1 MEQRRVK
8 IKNYTSLTN
17 KKLMIH
23 LPLNTKTL
31 KNIKTLVIGLSLFI
45 SAQTFAQGG
54 LQSKE
59 SLLGQR
65 NVITTAAPFLL
76 ISPDSR
82 AAAMGDLGVAT
93 SADANSIHW
102 NASKLA
108 FVEGDG
114 GIAISAAPWLK
125 QLVPDIW
132 FYYLSGYKKI
142 DDKSTVAASLR
153 YFSLGDI
160 QFTDNQGTSTGDY
173 EPKEFAFDGAYA
185 RKLSDNLALGVA
197 LRFIFSD
204 LARGQIGSSG
214 TEIKAGMAGAGDISM
229 TYLNNTNLGGKDFDY
244 TIGGNIS
251 NIGNKITY
259 TTEANR
265 DFLPVNLRVG
275 TFWSTELDE
284 YNDIG
289 FGVDF
294 NKLLVP
300 TPQYEYDSLGEI
312 SGRVIADDPLINGMI
327 SSFADAPGGFKEELN
342 EITISA
348 GVEYWYAKQFALRA
362 GYFYE
367 ADTKGSRKYLTFG
380 AGLKYN
386 VFQIDAAYL
395 QPFARRHPL
404 QNTIRFS
411 LLFDLDAFKNQEN

>member
-1 MEQRRVK
+1 MKNLKVFTIVCSLLLTTK
-8 IKNYTSLTN
+8 IY
-17 KKLMIH
+17 
-23 LPLNTKTL
+23 
-31 KNIKTLVIGLSLFI
+31 
-45 SAQTFAQGG
+45 AQGG

-82 AAAMGDLGVAT
+82 SAAMGDLGAAT

-108 FVEGDG
+108 FIEGDG
-114 GIAISAAPWLK
+114 GIAVSAAPWLR

-132 FYYLSGYKKI
+132 FYYMSGYKKI
-142 DDKSTVAASLR
+142 DDKSTIGMSLR
-153 YFSLGDI
+153 YFTLGNI

-173 EPKEFAFDGAYA
+173 EPKEFALDGAYA
-185 RKLSDNLALGVA
+185 RKLSDNLSLGVA
-197 LRFIFSD
+197 LRFVFSD
-204 LARGQIGSSG
+204 LARGQVGSSG

-229 TYLNNTNLGGKDFDY
+229 TYKNDVKLSDRDFDY

-265 DFLPVNLRVG
+265 DFIPVNLRLG
-275 TFWSTELDE
+275 TFWNTQIDE
-284 YNDIG
+284 YNEIG

-300 TPQYEYDSLGEI
+300 TPQYKYDSLGEI
-312 SGRVIADDPLINGMI
+312 SGRVITDDPLINGML
-327 SSFADAPGGFKEELN
+327 SSFNDAPGGFKEELN

-348 GVEYWYAKQFALRA
+348 GLEYWYAKQFALRA

-367 ADTKGSRKYLTFG
+367 ADTKGSRKYITFG

-411 LLFDLDAFKNQEN
+411 LHFDLDAFKNQEN

>member
-1 MEQRRVK
+1 
-8 IKNYTSLTN
+8 
-17 KKLMIH
+17 MIH
-23 LPLNTKTL
+23 LPIIQKTL
-31 KNIKTLVIGLSLFI
+31 KNFKTLSIVCCLLLTSKVY
-45 SAQTFAQGG
+45 AQTG

-82 AAAMGDLGVAT
+82 SAAMGDLGAAT

-108 FVEGDG
+108 FIEGDG
-114 GIAISAAPWLK
+114 GISISAAPWLR

-132 FYYLSGYKKI
+132 FYYMSGYKKI
-142 DDKSTVAASLR
+142 DSKSTVGVSLR
-153 YFSLGDI
+153 YFTLGDI
-160 QFTDNQGTSTGDY
+160 QFTDDQGTSTGDY
-173 EPKEFAFDGAYA
+173 EPKEFALDGAYA
-185 RKLSDNLALGVA
+185 RKLSDNLSLGVA
-197 LRFIFSD
+197 LRFVLSD
-204 LARGQIGSSG
+204 LARGQVGSSG

-229 TYLNNTNLGGKDFDY
+229 TYMNDTKLGGKDFDY

-251 NIGNKITY
+251 NIGNKISY
-259 TTEANR
+259 TNEANG
-265 DFLPVNLRVG
+265 DFIPINLRLG
-275 TFWSTELDE
+275 TFWNTQLDE
-284 YNDIG
+284 YNEIG

-300 TPQYEYDSLGEI
+300 TPQYTYDSLGEI
-312 SGRVIADDPLINGMI
+312 SGRVIADDPLINGML
-327 SSFADAPGGFKEELN
+327 SSFTDAPGGFKEELN

-367 ADTKGSRKYLTFG
+367 ADTKGSRKYMTFG

-411 LLFDLDAFKNQEN
+411 LQFDLDAFKNQEN

>member
-1 MEQRRVK
+1 
-8 IKNYTSLTN
+8 
-17 KKLMIH
+17 MIH
-23 LPLNTKTL
+23 LPIIQKTL
-31 KNIKTLVIGLSLFI
+31 KNFKTLSIVCCLLLTSKVY
-45 SAQTFAQGG
+45 AQTG

-82 AAAMGDLGVAT
+82 SAAMGDLGAAT

-108 FVEGDG
+108 FIEGDG
-114 GIAISAAPWLK
+114 GISISAAPWLR

-132 FYYLSGYKKI
+132 FYYMSGYKKI
-142 DDKSTVAASLR
+142 DNKSTVGVSLR
-153 YFSLGDI
+153 YFTLGDI
-160 QFTDNQGTSTGDY
+160 QFTDDQGTSTGDY
-173 EPKEFAFDGAYA
+173 EPKEFALDGAYA
-185 RKLSDNLALGVA
+185 RKLSDNLSLGVA
-197 LRFIFSD
+197 LRFVLSD
-204 LARGQIGSSG
+204 LARGQVGSSG

-229 TYLNNTNLGGKDFDY
+229 TYMNDTKLGGKDFDY

-251 NIGNKITY
+251 NIGNKISY
-259 TTEANR
+259 TNEANG
-265 DFLPVNLRVG
+265 DFIPINLRLG
-275 TFWSTELDE
+275 TFWNTQLDE
-284 YNDIG
+284 YNEIG

-300 TPQYEYDSLGEI
+300 TPQYTYDSLGEI
-312 SGRVIADDPLINGMI
+312 SGRVIADDPLINGML
-327 SSFADAPGGFKEELN
+327 SSFTDAPGGFKEELN

-367 ADTKGSRKYLTFG
+367 ADTKGSRKYMTFG

-411 LLFDLDAFKNQEN
+411 LQFDLDAFKNQEN

>member
-1 MEQRRVK
+1 
-8 IKNYTSLTN
+8 
-17 KKLMIH
+17 MIH
-23 LPLNTKTL
+23 LPLINKTL
-31 KNIKTLVIGLSLFI
+31 KNLKLLTVVCSLLLTSKI
-45 SAQTFAQGG
+45 YAQGG

-82 AAAMGDLGVAT
+82 SAAMGDLGAAT

-108 FVEGDG
+108 FIEGDG
-114 GIAISAAPWLK
+114 GMAISAAPWLRT
-125 QLVPDIW
+125 LVPDIW
-132 FYYLSGYKKI
+132 FYYMSGYKKI
-142 DDKSTVAASLR
+142 DDKSTVGLSLR
-153 YFSLGDI
+153 YFTLGNI

-173 EPKEFAFDGAYA
+173 EPKEYALDGAYA
-185 RKLSDNLALGVA
+185 RKLSDNLSLGVA
-197 LRFIFSD
+197 LRFVFSD
-204 LARGQIGSSG
+204 LARGQVGSSG

-229 TYLNNTNLGGKDFDY
+229 TYKNDVKFGERDFDY

-251 NIGNKITY
+251 NIGNKISY

-265 DFLPVNLRVG
+265 DFIPVNLRLG
-275 TFWSTELDE
+275 TFWNTQIDE
-284 YNDIG
+284 YNEIG

-300 TPQYEYDSLGEI
+300 TPQYKYDSLGEI
-312 SGRVIADDPLINGMI
+312 SERVINDDPLINGML
-327 SSFADAPGGFKEELN
+327 SSFSDAPGGFREELN

-348 GVEYWYAKQFALRA
+348 GLEYWYAKQFALRA

-367 ADTKGSRKYLTFG
+367 ADTKGSRKYMTFG

-411 LLFDLDAFKNQEN
+411 LYFDLDAFKNQEN

>member
-1 MEQRRVK
+1 
-8 IKNYTSLTN
+8 
-17 KKLMIH
+17 MIH
-23 LPLNTKTL
+23 LPIIQKTL
-31 KNIKTLVIGLSLFI
+31 KNFTTLSIACCLLLTSKVY
-45 SAQTFAQGG
+45 AQTG

-82 AAAMGDLGVAT
+82 SAAMGDLGAAT

-108 FVEGDG
+108 FIEGDG
-114 GIAISAAPWLK
+114 GISISAAPWLR

-132 FYYLSGYKKI
+132 FYYMSGYKKI
-142 DDKSTVAASLR
+142 DNKSTVGVSLR
-153 YFSLGDI
+153 YFTLGDI
-160 QFTDNQGTSTGDY
+160 QFTDDQGTSTGDY
-173 EPKEFAFDGAYA
+173 EPKEFALDGAYA
-185 RKLSDNLALGVA
+185 RKLSDNLSLGVA
-197 LRFIFSD
+197 LRFVMSD
-204 LARGQIGSSG
+204 LARGQVGSSG

-229 TYLNNTNLGGKDFDY
+229 TYMNDTKLGGKDFDY

-251 NIGNKITY
+251 NIGNKISY
-259 TTEANR
+259 TNEANG
-265 DFLPVNLRVG
+265 DFIPINLRLG
-275 TFWSTELDE
+275 TFWNTQLDE
-284 YNDIG
+284 YNEIG

-300 TPQYEYDSLGEI
+300 TPQYTYDSLGEI
-312 SGRVIADDPLINGMI
+312 SGRVIADDPLINGML
-327 SSFADAPGGFKEELN
+327 SSFTDAPGGFKEELN

-367 ADTKGSRKYLTFG
+367 ADTKGSRKYMTFG

-411 LLFDLDAFKNQEN
+411 LQFDLDAFKNQEN

>member
-1 MEQRRVK
+1 
-8 IKNYTSLTN
+8 
-17 KKLMIH
+17 MIH
-23 LPLNTKTL
+23 LPIIQKTL
-31 KNIKTLVIGLSLFI
+31 KNFKTLSIVCCLLLTSKVY
-45 SAQTFAQGG
+45 AQTG
-54 LQSKE
+54 LKSKE

-82 AAAMGDLGVAT
+82 SAAMGDLGAAT

-108 FVEGDG
+108 FIEGDG
-114 GIAISAAPWLK
+114 GISISAAPWLK

-132 FYYLSGYKKI
+132 FYYMSGYKKI
-142 DDKSTVAASLR
+142 DNKSTVGVSLR
-153 YFSLGDI
+153 YFTLGDI
-160 QFTDNQGTSTGDY
+160 QFTDDQGTSTGDY
-173 EPKEFAFDGAYA
+173 EPKEFALDGAYA
-185 RKLSDNLALGVA
+185 RKLSDNLSLGVA
-197 LRFIFSD
+197 LRFVLSD
-204 LARGQIGSSG
+204 LARGQVGSSG

-229 TYLNNTNLGGKDFDY
+229 TYMNDTKLGGKDFDY

-251 NIGNKITY
+251 NIGNKISY
-259 TTEANR
+259 TNEANG
-265 DFLPVNLRVG
+265 DFIPINLRLG
-275 TFWSTELDE
+275 TFWNTQLDE
-284 YNDIG
+284 YNEIG

-300 TPQYEYDSLGEI
+300 TPQYTYDSLGEI
-312 SGRVIADDPLINGMI
+312 SSRGVIADDPLINGML
-327 SSFADAPGGFKEELN
+327 SSFSDAPGGFREELN

-367 ADTKGSRKYLTFG
+367 ADTKGSRKYMTFG

-411 LLFDLDAFKNQEN
+411 LQFDLDAFKNQEN

>member
-1 MEQRRVK
+1 
-8 IKNYTSLTN
+8 
-17 KKLMIH
+17 MIH
-23 LPLNTKTL
+23 LPLIKKTL
-31 KNIKTLVIGLSLFI
+31 KNLKVFTIICSLLLTTKI
-45 SAQTFAQGG
+45 YAQGG

-82 AAAMGDLGVAT
+82 SAAMGDLGAAS

-108 FVEGDG
+108 FIEGDG
-114 GIAISAAPWLK
+114 GMAISAAPWLR

-132 FYYLSGYKKI
+132 FYYMSGYKKI
-142 DDKSTVAASLR
+142 DDKSTIGMSLR
-153 YFSLGDI
+153 YFTLGNI

-173 EPKEFAFDGAYA
+173 EPKEFALDGAYA
-185 RKLSDNLALGVA
+185 RKLSDNLSLGVA
-197 LRFIFSD
+197 LRFVFSD
-204 LARGQIGSSG
+204 LARGQVGSSG
-214 TEIKAGMAGAGDISM
+214 TEIKAGTAGAGDISM
-229 TYLNNTNLGGKDFDY
+229 TYKNDIKLGEKDFDY

-265 DFLPVNLRVG
+265 DFIPVNLRLG
-275 TFWSTELDE
+275 TFWNTQIDE
-284 YNDIG
+284 YNEIG

-300 TPQYEYDSLGEI
+300 TPQYDYDSLGEI
-312 SGRVIADDPLINGMI
+312 SGRVIADDPLINGML
-327 SSFADAPGGFKEELN
+327 SSFNDAPGGFKEELN

-348 GVEYWYAKQFALRA
+348 GLEYWYAKQFALRA

-367 ADTKGSRKYLTFG
+367 ADTKGSRKYMTVG

-411 LLFDLDAFKNQEN
+411 LHFDLDAFKNQEN

>member
-1 MEQRRVK
+1 
-8 IKNYTSLTN
+8 
-17 KKLMIH
+17 MIH
-23 LPLNTKTL
+23 LPLINKTL
-31 KNIKTLVIGLSLFI
+31 KNLKLLTVVCSLLLTSKI
-45 SAQTFAQGG
+45 YAQGG

-82 AAAMGDLGVAT
+82 SAAMGDLGAAT

-108 FVEGDG
+108 FIEGDG
-114 GIAISAAPWLK
+114 GMAISAAPWLRT
-125 QLVPDIW
+125 LVPDIW
-132 FYYLSGYKKI
+132 FYYMSGYKKI
-142 DDKSTVAASLR
+142 DDKSTVGLSLR
-153 YFSLGDI
+153 YFTLGNI
-160 QFTDNQGTSTGDY
+160 QFTDNQGTSTGDC
-173 EPKEFAFDGAYA
+173 EPKEYALDGAYA
-185 RKLSDNLALGVA
+185 RKLSDNLSLGVA
-197 LRFIFSD
+197 LRFVFSD
-204 LARGQIGSSG
+204 LARGQVGSSG

-229 TYLNNTNLGGKDFDY
+229 TYKNDVKFGERDFDY

-265 DFLPVNLRVG
+265 DFIPVNLRLG
-275 TFWSTELDE
+275 TFWNTQIDE
-284 YNDIG
+284 YNEIG

-300 TPQYEYDSLGEI
+300 TPQYKYDSLGEI
-312 SGRVIADDPLINGMI
+312 SERVINDDPLINGML
-327 SSFADAPGGFKEELN
+327 SSFSDAPGGFREELN

-348 GVEYWYAKQFALRA
+348 GLEYWYAKQFALRA

-367 ADTKGSRKYLTFG
+367 ADTKGSRKYMTFG

-411 LLFDLDAFKNQEN
+411 LYFDLDAFKNQEN

>member
-1 MEQRRVK
+1 M
-8 IKNYTSLTN
+8 KNF
-17 KKLMIH
+17 
-23 LPLNTKTL
+23 KTL
-31 KNIKTLVIGLSLFI
+31 SIACCLLLTSKVY
-45 SAQTFAQGG
+45 AQTG

-82 AAAMGDLGVAT
+82 SAAMGDLGAAT

-108 FVEGDG
+108 FIEGDG
-114 GIAISAAPWLK
+114 GISISAAPWLR

-132 FYYLSGYKKI
+132 FYYMSGYKKI
-142 DDKSTVAASLR
+142 DSKSTVGVSLR
-153 YFSLGDI
+153 YFTLGDI
-160 QFTDNQGTSTGDY
+160 QFTDDQGTSTGDY
-173 EPKEFAFDGAYA
+173 EPKEFALDGAYA
-185 RKLSDNLALGVA
+185 RKLSDNLSLGVA
-197 LRFIFSD
+197 LRFVLSD
-204 LARGQIGSSG
+204 LARGQVGSSG

-229 TYLNNTNLGGKDFDY
+229 TYMNDTKLGGKDFDY

-251 NIGNKITY
+251 NIGNKISY
-259 TTEANR
+259 TNEANG
-265 DFLPVNLRVG
+265 DFIPINLRLG
-275 TFWSTELDE
+275 TFWNTQLDE
-284 YNDIG
+284 YNEIG

-300 TPQYEYDSLGEI
+300 TPQYTYDSLGEI
-312 SGRVIADDPLINGMI
+312 SGRVIADDPLINGML
-327 SSFADAPGGFKEELN
+327 SSFTDAPGGFREELN

-367 ADTKGSRKYLTFG
+367 ADTKGSRKYMTFG

-411 LLFDLDAFKNQEN
+411 LQFDLDAFKNQEN